1 MLHSAWA
8 LSVGTGIVLAARER
22 YHLVLWVVVFLA
34 LTWASTLFFGRLP
47 SAERTDAPAGL
58 AQEITSYLTRVMY
71 QETLFFLLPFYAY
84 STVADSPNVLF
95 FVLLVGLALFSCI
108 DLVFDRWLRTQ
119 PLFALSYFAVVAFS
133 ALNLVLPLLFGLRL
147 HFATPLAAVA
157 AIAAAAPLAART
169 VSGKTGWA
177 VTRLVIGAAAF
188 VLIAAALPV
197 LVPPVPLRLQS
208 ATFASGID
216 AQSLVLSDTLRS
228 PAAAAA
234 VGPRMVVLV
243 EVFAPSD
250 LQAQVRL
257 EWRRNGST
265 IRWSRPIDIVANDAG
280 FRVWDAWSPP
290 AGDVAPGD
298 YEVVLRTRGSRVV
311 GVARMAVRGG

>member
-8 LSVGTGIVLAARER
+8 LSVGTGVVLAARER
-22 YHLVLWVVVFLA
+22 YHLVLWVVLFLA
-34 LTWASTLFFGRLP
+34 LTWTSTLFFGRLP
-47 SAERTDAPAGL
+47 AAERSDVPPGL

-95 FVLLVGLALFSCI
+95 LVLLGALALFSCI
-108 DLVFDRWLRTQ
+108 DLIFDRWLRTR
-119 PLFALSYFAVVAFS
+119 PLFALTYFAIIAFS
-133 ALNLVLPLLFGLRL
+133 ATNLLLPLLFGLRL
-147 HFATPLAAVA
+147 HFATPLAALV

-169 VSGKTGWA
+169 VNGRGWA
-177 VTRLVIGAAAF
+177 VTRLVIGAAVF
-188 VLIAAALPV
+188 VLVAVGLPV

-208 ATFASGID
+208 ATFSSGINP
-216 AQSLVLSDTLRS
+216 QSLALTDTLRT
-228 PAAAAA
+228 PATPAA
-234 VGPRMVVLV
+234 VGRSLVVLV

-250 LQAQVRL
+250 LPAQVRL

-265 IRWSRPIDIVANDAG
+265 IRRSRPVDIVANENG

-298 YEVVLRTRGSRVV
+298 YQVVLRTRGARVF
-311 GVARMAVRGG
+311 GVARIDVRGG